1 MLFASENAPEGL
13 HYYPDGRG
21 DLDDEMRRYG
31 MLRFGSAIGFKPPYF
46 YNRPLVERL
55 YRANMPAMVVWGAD
69 DHMVPMAHGN
79 TYAERL
85 GGESA
90 LRVIAGAGHAVHLEK
105 PGEVLA
111 QVRPFLS
118 A

>member
-1 MLFASENAPEGL
+1 
-13 HYYPDGRG
+13 
-21 DLDDEMRRYG
+21 

-55 YRANMPAMVVWGAD
+55 YRAAMPSRWSSGA
-69 DHMVPMAHGN
+69 PTITWCRSRMAT

-85 GGESA
+85 GNA
-90 LRVIAGAGHAVHLEK
+90 APLQPIAGAGHAVHLEQ
-105 PGEVLA
+105 PDAGLAQITPVLA
-111 QVRPFLS
+111 